1 MRCEECLAAI
11 DEYVEGELGEAAAS
25 QVSAHIA
32 ACALCSHHYEDL
44 IREQKMYAQYLLDVE
59 ATPALWAGLE
69 AGIREVKA
77 ARASRLGTRLRR
89 WFAAPFGTPRLSHA
103 LTISLALITIGIT
116 VSIVRYMNSHEA
128 TRQDNISQ
136 KSKSAGV
143 PSPSPAS
150 SPSAI
155 EVNNDP
161 GSRADSADNI
171 RSDSGGSNIK
181 RGNLTSEAAGRSQ
194 KSVNLKPEI
203 SRREPITDEVVRRT
217 ERQYLAAIT
226 VLSRDFD
233 RRRMQ
238 LDSNVVTQ
246 LENALAELDRT
257 IVDTRRAVREHPRD
271 PVIIQY
277 MMTAY
282 AKKVDVLRQL
292 TSS

>member
-11 DEYVEGELGEAAAS
+11 DEYVEGELSEAAAAR
-25 QVSAHIA
+25 VSAHVA
-32 ACALCSHHYEDL
+32 ACAPCRGCYEGL
-44 IREQKMYAQYLLDVE
+44 LREHRVYTQYLLDVE
-59 ATPALWAGLE
+59 ATPALWAGLRS
-69 AGIREVKA
+69 GIEEVKA
-77 ARASRLGTRLRR
+77 ASVSGPWGRLRE
-89 WFAAPFGTPRLSHA
+89 WFAAPFSAPRLSPA
-103 LTISLALITIGIT
+103 VVAALALITIGIT
-116 VSIVRYMNSHEA
+116 VSVVRYMNPREA
-128 TRQDNISQ
+128 TRQDSISQ
-136 KSKSAGV
+136 KSISADIPA
-143 PSPSPAS
+143 PSSAS
-150 SPSAI
+150 GSSAN
-155 EVNNDP
+155 ELHNDP

-181 RGNLTSEAAGRSQ
+181 RGNLTSDAVRRSQ

-203 SRREPITDEVVRRT
+203 SRREPVTDEVVRRT
-217 ERQYLAAIT
+217 ERQYLDAIA

-233 RRRMQ
+233 RRRIQ

-246 LENALAELDRT
+246 LENALAKLDRT